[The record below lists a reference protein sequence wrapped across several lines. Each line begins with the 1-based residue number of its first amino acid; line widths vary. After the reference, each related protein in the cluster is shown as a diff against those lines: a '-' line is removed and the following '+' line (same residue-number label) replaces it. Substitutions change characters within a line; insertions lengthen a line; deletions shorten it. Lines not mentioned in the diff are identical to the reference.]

1 MLFIGLILIFSFI
14 IASTGFIKKFILKS
28 CSINQLIYIEGLFYL
43 FIFLLGTFYLMY
55 TKKKD
60 FIKNVPYKT
69 FCYILISNIITITGI
84 LVYYHLI
91 ETYNITKIVPIL
103 EPLIIIFTLLM
114 GFYLFN
120 EVITKKEIIGML
132 VIIIGIIISMYK

>member
-14 IASTGFIKKFILKS
+14 IASTGFIKKNILKS

-55 TKKKD
+55 TKKKN

>member
-1 MLFIGLILIFSFI
+1 MFNKSINIYR
-14 IASTGFIKKFILKS
+14 GFI
-28 CSINQLIYIEGLFYL
+28 LFVPISTCYFL
-43 FIFLLGTFYLMY
+43 FDVY
-55 TKKKD
+55 KKKK